1 MLLELF
7 GSSDHASLPPSAGQL
22 MCSCFFSLNAE
33 QGGVTKK
40 VLSALKRPLDFAGR
54 TVTLYL
60 HENDRSFRIM

>member
-1 MLLELF
+1 MLLELI
-7 GSSDHASLPPSAGQL
+7 GTSPDHALPPSAGQL
-22 MCSCFFSLNAE
+22 MCLCFFSLNAE

>member
-1 MLLELF
+1 MHLIYLAV
-7 GSSDHASLPPSAGQL
+7 SPDHALPPSAGQL
-22 MCSCFFSLNAE
+22 MCLWLFSLNAE

-40 VLSALKRPLDFAGR
+40 ILSALKRLLDFAGK

>member
-1 MLLELF
+1 MHLELF
-7 GSSDHASLPPSAGQL
+7 GSSSYHDLPPSAGQL
-22 MCSCFFSLNAE
+22 MCLCFFSLNAE

-40 VLSALKRPLDFAGR
+40 VLSALKRPLDFAGS